1 MKAANV
7 FGKFISYN
15 LNDLEILLIEKRS
28 SYKSILKSTLEEL
41 GASGLIS
48 MIDFS
53 EAALFMKQSIPDI
66 IISDWSDDLEAL
78 EFLEWVRKG
87 PSSPDHFIPF
97 IIMSNFCSIREV
109 KQARDSGT
117 DEFLARPFS
126 ARSLY
131 DRICKIIRVRQVYV
145 RSANYFGPDRR
156 KLVFE
161 RYNKIE
167 KRKIPSFGETENS
180 IMDGAGTPVLCQG
193 ELDVLLG

>member
-97 IIMSNFCSIREV
+97 IIMSNFCY
-109 KQARDSGT
+109 K
-117 DEFLARPFS
+117 
-126 ARSLY
+126 
-131 DRICKIIRVRQVYV
+131 
-145 RSANYFGPDRR
+145 
-156 KLVFE
+156 
-161 RYNKIE
+161 
-167 KRKIPSFGETENS
+167 
-180 IMDGAGTPVLCQG
+180 
-193 ELDVLLG
+193 